1 MPIRFKK
8 KKRICFIIYV
18 YAYRVTLGGQK
29 RPSDPLELELQVA
42 VSHLVWVLGT
52 KLGSSVRAAK
62 TLSH

>member
-1 MPIRFKK
+1 M
-8 KKRICFIIYV
+8 